1 MSYAV
6 IRISNVSIPKFGT
19 DTCVEWLCF
28 DEPEGTW
35 FLSLEKHSRFEFDLK
50 VDAENIIFDYFDDE
64 EFLTVIPIAE
74 KPLSAKAIESANYLL
89 DQLQKI

>member
-1 MSYAV
+1 MFAV
-6 IRISNVSIPKFGT
+6 IRVSNVSIPKFGT

-28 DEPEGTW
+28 NDSEEPYW

-89 DQLQKI
+89 DQLQKV